1 MTSKYDLRG
10 RKAILTFWGLSDWQA
25 VLRKRKAGAPIKQ
38 EPDGTWIASSE
49 ELDAWSAGQCVAAGH
64 DVGLGGL
71 PALPRS

>member
-49 ELDAWSAGQCVAAGH
+49 DLDAWSTGDHLRDPSQSFAILHSQEA
-64 DVGLGGL
+64 
-71 PALPRS
+71 

>member
-38 EPDGTWIASSE
+38 EPDGTWIASTQ
-49 ELDAWSAGQCVAAGH
+49 ELDDWSSGDHLRNATQSCAILHSQEA
-64 DVGLGGL
+64 
-71 PALPRS
+71 